1 MLHCSK
7 HGRSCACKCSQGAF
21 VMLTYL
27 ICVSETKVS
36 IAEGKT
42 RPALHNQRA
51 SNSVLKAALF
61 LSKALL
67 YSVASI
73 NHSSLHNTRIPE
85 DKMIWLRQNKSLLCK
100 HMCVWLIGLNCIY
113 LNSHVTTSKQWPCS
127 CFIELDM
134 IKCSDVLLIVLSV
147 IGVQL

>member
-7 HGRSCACKCSQGAF
+7 HGRSCARKCSQWAF

-36 IAEGKT
+36 IAEGKIS
-42 RPALHNQRA
+42 PSLHNQRA

-61 LSKALL
+61 LSNALL

-85 DKMIWLRQNKSLLCK
+85 DKIIWLRQNKSLLCK
-100 HMCVWLIGLNCIY
+100 HVCLIKLH
-113 LNSHVTTSKQWPCS
+113 LFEQS
-127 CFIELDM
+127 CDH
-134 IKCSDVLLIVLSV
+134 IKTVAVLLNWTWSNVQMFCSV
-147 IGVQL
+147 SMLWLYYQ